1 MGPGHFESLILSQ
14 WLILSVFS
22 ISMIWEA
29 LRHPRFPAVSLFRFF
44 LFIPILYFLSY
55 PSPDLLIKGVC
66 SILVKSFCSYT
77 GESRRTLLCSSLCS
91 YPTEF
96 VLTALSTSDS
106 SKTEKGWFSWLSFK
120 PRAFGLKKHILG
132 PKKGRC
138 GSLYHGTAEERRC
151 RGSHRVTAE
160 EAERIRMRLL
170 MRVRIFLV

>member
-1 MGPGHFESLILSQ
+1 MIDSFSFFYFYDMRSSTPPAIPCSQ
-14 WLILSVFS
+14 SLSVLSFYSS
-22 ISMIWEA
+22 I
-29 LRHPRFPAVSLFRFF
+29 LFF
-44 LFIPILYFLSY
+44 FIPFPRSFNQRCVLHTCQKF
-55 PSPDLLIKGVC
+55 LLI
-66 SILVKSFCSYT
+66 T

-96 VLTALSTSDS
+96 VLAALSTSDS
-106 SKTEKGWFSWLSFK
+106 SKTERATSDSSKTDKGWFSLLSFK

-132 PKKGRC
+132 PKKGRR
-138 GSLYHGTAEERRC
+138 GSLCHGTAEERRC

>member
-1 MGPGHFESLILSQ
+1 
-14 WLILSVFS
+14 
-22 ISMIWEA
+22 MIWEA

-44 LFIPILYFLSY
+44 LFIPLFFFLSY

-96 VLTALSTSDS
+96 VLAALSTSDSSKTERATSDS
-106 SKTEKGWFSWLSFK
+106 SKTEKGWFSWLLFK

-132 PKKGRC
+132 PKKGRR
-138 GSLYHGTAEERRC
+138 GSLCHGTAEERRC